1 MEFIKHKK
9 YIVAKKGGKQFYNNG
24 DVYTVSVIKIRP
36 YVIGSSYGGCYHQ
49 RKYFF
54 YQDDTLLPITDVVD
68 GGHNKCSFKLNG
80 VNATAETKANPYGY
94 SYKMSNAFDQGNS
107 WNMFSNLSSQE
118 GTEQVDIVI
127 TLDTPIRIT
136 RFGWENY
143 TDGSRS
149 IKDVE
154 IYFNHLVAYRTPEAD
169 RNKYISKHDIQVFK
183 K

>member
-1 MEFIKHKK
+1 MEFIKPKK
-9 YIVAKKGGKQFYNNG
+9 FMIAQKDGKQFYNNG
-24 DVYTVSVIKIRP
+24 NVHIVSVIKIRP
-36 YVIGSSYGGCYHQ
+36 YVIGNAYGGCFHQ

-68 GGHNKCSFKLNG
+68 GGTNKCSFKLNG
-80 VNATAETKANPYGY
+80 VNATAETKAHPYGG
-94 SYKMSNAFDQGNS
+94 YKMSSAFNQGTS
-107 WNMFSNLSSQE
+107 WNMFSSLSSQE

-127 TLDTPIRIT
+127 TLETPVRIT
-136 RFGWENY
+136 RLGWENY
-143 TDGSRS
+143 TDSSRS